1 MRDRRDENE
10 TVRFVISG
18 SATLDLEGQTLHL
31 KAGDSWLVPA
41 GTMQYSSLSPLW
53 RQLHLRLRFA
63 VVTKI

>member
-41 GTMQYSSLSPLW
+41 GTMQY
-53 RQLHLRLRFA
+53 
-63 VVTKI
+63 